1 MKIIKNI
8 RSSQEQ
14 EVVSIYPTETHV
26 LVNKREVTIDSMD
39 GVATLQY
46 EYDCVVV
53 ENAQMYAD
61 VVGVAT
67 QYYNTINKAELL
79 DKIIVTTT
87 SGIRFYADDVSRNDL
102 SNVLLVANS
111 DADTTIWKT
120 PDGWKLVTVADV
132 KEALRL
138 GLEEKGRII
147 GAINV

>member
-26 LVNKREVTIDSMD
+26 LVNKRDVTIDSMD

-61 VVGVAT
+61 VVRVAT
-67 QYYNTINKAELL
+67 EFYNSVRKTELLNTIV
-79 DKIIVTTT
+79 VTTT
-87 SGIRFYADDVSRNDL
+87 NGNTFDADDAGRASMNEAITASAIL
-102 SNVLLVANS
+102 GITESM
-111 DADTTIWKT
+111 
-120 PDGWKLVTVADV
+120 WKLADNTIKLIQLDEL
-132 KEALRL
+132 KEALAL
-138 GLEEKGRII
+138 GIQAK
-147 GAINV
+147 GAIVLGQ